1 MQEKELDYGKT
12 LNLPKTSFNMKAN
25 LPNKEPEIL
34 KEWKTKDLYKKS
46 LEGKTKKF
54 MLHDGPPY
62 ANGNIHIGHAL
73 NKILKDIIL
82 KYKRL
87 QGFEAPY
94 IPGWDT
100 HGLPIEMK
108 VAEELGEKIKEMSA
122 LEIRQECTK
131 YAKKWVQ
138 KQKESFVRLGILGE
152 WDNPY
157 LTLNPEYEAKQLEVF
172 KELYL
177 NGYIFKGL
185 KPIYWSPVSQTALAE
200 AEIEY
205 KDVVSPSI
213 YVKMMAD
220 ADLLEKLGVE
230 EAGVVIWT
238 TTPWTLPANMAICL
252 NAEFQYGLYKTSKG
266 NLVLAKELA
275 EKASAD
281 MGITEFTLLKEF
293 KGTELEKL
301 TYSHPFLDRK
311 GFIILGDHVTLE
323 AGTGCV
329 HTAPGHGQD
338 DYVVGTKYV
347 IEVICPVD
355 NLAHLK

>member
-213 YVKMMAD
+213 YVKMNVNQD
-220 ADLLEKLGVE
+220 FLEKLGVE
-230 EAGVVIWT
+230 EAGVIIWT

-252 NAEFQYGLYKTSKG
+252 NAEYQYCLYKNSKG
-266 NLVLAKELA
+266 NLLLAKELA
-275 EKASAD
+275 EKAFA
-281 MGITEFTLLKEF
+281 
-293 KGTELEKL
+293 
-301 TYSHPFLDRK
+301 
-311 GFIILGDHVTLE
+311 
-323 AGTGCV
+323 
-329 HTAPGHGQD
+329 
-338 DYVVGTKYV
+338 
-347 IEVICPVD
+347 
-355 NLAHLK
+355 